1 MKTSSKGLR
10 LGGLGLALVLAGT
23 GLAGVAPAVSP
34 DESGR
39 GVVNV
44 NTATLEQLQQ
54 LPGVGETRARALVE
68 ARREKGGFRSIDEL
82 MAVRG
87 VGKALLEKLRPYVTL
102 EGKTTLRIR

>member
-1 MKTSSKGLR
+1 M
-10 LGGLGLALVLAGT
+10 LAGAVL
-23 GLAGVAPAVSP
+23 GGVAPAASP

-82 MAVRG
+82 IAVHG

-102 EGKTTLRIR
+102 EGKTTLGIR